1 MCLESWFMAPS
12 LILMDFLI
20 KPIQPLNFDNSS
32 PLTVPCTLSL
42 WVKNDKILLQ
52 TSHGTHNGEHKVTS
66 DQEFVDNQDNFDEKR
81 IFKITLQ
88 EFKAKKLRYL
98 SVRLWKQRRKK
109 IIKLRTYVLP
119 GIRTKTV
126 FSRKIVRIEQ
136 FFFLTK
142 IKFFEFFVTR
152 RKVAPHFYFLTI
164 DTIFDTNSYLK
175 PLDHETQCE
184 YTKERELSRNRN

>member
-1 MCLESWFMAPS
+1 MKATKEE
-12 LILMDFLI
+12 
-20 KPIQPLNFDNSS
+20 DNQ
-32 PLTVPCTLSL
+32 
-42 WVKNDKILLQ
+42 VKNIR
-52 TSHGTHNGEHKVTS
+52 V
-66 DQEFVDNQDNFDEKR
+66 
-81 IFKITLQ
+81 
-88 EFKAKKLRYL
+88 A
-98 SVRLWKQRRKK
+98 
-109 IIKLRTYVLP
+109 

-142 IKFFEFFVTR
+142 INFFEFFVTR